1 MIGQEADSKKRKKSR
16 FSSCKFKIYAFLCAR
31 LVILIIASD
40 FYYKVLLLYE

>member
-1 MIGQEADSKKRKKSR
+1 MIEKKTDSKKRKKSR
-16 FSSCKFKIYAFLCAR
+16 FFSCKFKIYAFLCVR

>member
-1 MIGQEADSKKRKKSR
+1 MIQKKRKKSR
-16 FSSCKFKIYAFLCAR
+16 FFLANSKFMRSFVVE

>member
-1 MIGQEADSKKRKKSR
+1 MLFFFLQIQ
-16 FSSCKFKIYAFLCAR
+16 KFMQFLCAR